1 MKTGKL
7 SLFLGAVLAATV
19 LFAGLGQAA
28 ERTVKIA
35 IGSTSFAWFPL
46 YVAVGGGFFK
56 EEGLDV
62 EIVNVPANS
71 TPAAAMING
80 SVDLGGL
87 GVQTAFN
94 AIEKGQ
100 PIKILTPMVTEY
112 TSTIFARPEIL
123 RERGVDRNSPIADRV
138 KAMVGMKLATTAIGA
153 CPHLMYRYLFKKYLN
168 GDVDKLAEVV
178 PVGNAAPTLAAMKRG
193 IVDASAFSPPVPEKA
208 VADGIGEVLI
218 DFIGGDVP
226 EIAGSTY
233 VVLVVTDEKLK
244 TDGPMVAA
252 FVRALERAGGP
263 EGHVPHVTGR
273 RKQRVDMPLDRH
285 IGPPV
290 DILFRRP
297 FFEQR
302 HDEFADRTHAG
313 QVGGLRL
320 VERLVLA
327 QLLGHRGVRLVQRG
341 AAVGL
346 ECVEIAE
353 IGAGALFQLAVLQ
366 LIILGQDADRGGP

>member
-7 SLFLGAVLAATV
+7 SLFLAAILAATV
-19 LFAGLGQAA
+19 LSAGMGQAA

-56 EEGLDV
+56 DEGLDV

-123 RERGVDRNSPIADRV
+123 RERCVDRNSPIADRV

-153 CPHLMYRYLFKKYLN
+153 GPHLMYRYLFKKYLN

-178 PVGNAAPTLAAMKRG
+178 PVGHAAPTLAAMKRG

-218 DFIGGDVP
+218 DFIRGDVP

-233 VVLVVTDEKLK
+233 VVLVVTEEKLK

-252 FVRALERAGGP
+252 FVRALERANKLAQKDIVAAGEAARSLVGAMESDLYVQGVKSMAPALPKTATVSTESLARFKSLLEEGGYKF
-263 EGHVPHVTGR
+263 ENLDVSKITVNKFVEDALA
-273 RKQRVDMPLDRH
+273 RKQ
-285 IGPPV
+285 
-290 DILFRRP
+290 
-297 FFEQR
+297 
-302 HDEFADRTHAG
+302 
-313 QVGGLRL
+313 
-320 VERLVLA
+320 
-327 QLLGHRGVRLVQRG
+327 
-341 AAVGL
+341 
-346 ECVEIAE
+346 
-353 IGAGALFQLAVLQ
+353 
-366 LIILGQDADRGGP
+366 

>member
-7 SLFLGAVLAATV
+7 SLFVAATLAVTV

-28 ERTVKIA
+28 ERNVKIA

-46 YVAVGGGFFK
+46 YVAVGAGFFK
-56 EEGLDV
+56 DEGLDV

-112 TSTIFARPEIL
+112 TSTIFARPEVL
-123 RERGVDRNSPIADRV
+123 RAKGVDRNSPIEDRV

-153 CPHLMYRYLFKKYLN
+153 GPHLMYRYLFKKYLN
-168 GDVDKLAEVV
+168 GDVDKMAEVV
-178 PVGNAAPTLAAMKRG
+178 PVGNSGPTLAAMKRG
-193 IVDASAFSPPVPEKA
+193 VIDASAFSPPVPEKA

-226 EIAGSTY
+226 EIAGSVY
-233 VVLVVTDEKLK
+233 VVLVVTEEKLK

-252 FVRALERAGGP
+252 FVRALERAN
-263 EGHVPHVTGR
+263 
-273 RKQRVDMPLDRH
+273 K
-285 IGPPV
+285 
-290 DILFRRP
+290 
-297 FFEQR
+297 
-302 HDEFADRTHAG
+302 
-313 QVGGLRL
+313 
-320 VERLVLA
+320 LA
-327 QLLGHRGVRLVQRG
+327 QKDIVAAGEAARSLVGSMESDLYVQGVKAMAPALPKTATVSTESLQRFKSLLEEGGYKFESLDVSKITVNKF
-341 AAVGL
+341 
-346 ECVEIAE
+346 VED
-353 IGAGALFQLAVLQ
+353 ALAKKQ
-366 LIILGQDADRGGP
+366 